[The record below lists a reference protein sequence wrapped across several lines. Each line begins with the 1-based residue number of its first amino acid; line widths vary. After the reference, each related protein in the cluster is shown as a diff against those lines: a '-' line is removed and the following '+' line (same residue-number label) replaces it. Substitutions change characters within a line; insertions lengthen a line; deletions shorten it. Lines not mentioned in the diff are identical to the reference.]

1 MLKTMKNIT
10 LTGNSM
16 IDDQQ
21 VVYMNASI
29 STEGERTN
37 SSSAIQ
43 NRELYNAN
51 KAQCRADIAAFDQ
64 MVYEIE
70 DSITVEQEVTE

>member
-64 MVYEIE
+64 MVYEI
-70 DSITVEQEVTE
+70 